1 MLNDSGPEGVIRYLI
16 LSLFRISIEY
26 YMRAVRIL
34 YTFKIHDWP
43 LRAKTGQSKH
53 LSLIAGMGGSR
64 HKELAFLHAKTVL

>member
-1 MLNDSGPEGVIRYLI
+1 
-16 LSLFRISIEY
+16 
-26 YMRAVRIL
+26 MRAVRIL

>member
-1 MLNDSGPEGVIRYLI
+1 VPKGVIRYLI

-43 LRAKTGQSKH
+43 LRAK
-53 LSLIAGMGGSR
+53 SR
-64 HKELAFLHAKTVL
+64 HTPFDFKPILYLEFTS